1 MIYQES
7 LQKRKENN
15 NLLNMNEN
23 FNAKYDSFIEQMGG
37 LAKVERIIKMPR
49 KLIRNKYKID
59 QNFNNIP
66 LNIWDGWA
74 EITGKYDKFGPI
86 KLGNVHNWPKGL
98 SASERV
104 CILKRAAER
113 ISQIDDIY
121 YTL

>member
-1 MIYQES
+1 MKSSIKFY
-7 LQKRKENN
+7 
-15 NLLNMNEN
+15 MNEN
-23 FNAKYDSFIEQMGG
+23 FNAKDDSFIEQMGG
-37 LAKVERIIKMPR
+37 LAKVARIIKMPR
-49 KLIRNKYKID
+49 KLIRDKYKID

-74 EITGKYDKFGPI
+74 EITCPI
-86 KLGNVHNWPKGL
+86 KYGQFQLGNVHNWPKGS

-113 ISQIDDIY
+113 ISQMDDIY